1 MTYQSASEHFAAR
14 IPARGQSIT
23 SAPFLT
29 ARRGLELVSA
39 MFARIGTAL
48 VKAGEASARTGQIEA
63 LQAKSDDE
71 LAKLG
76 IKRDDI
82 ARYVFKDLFY
92 L

>member
-23 SAPFLT
+23 SAPFLS
-29 ARRGLELVSA
+29 ARRSLAVIKGI
-39 MFARIGTAL
+39 FARIGDSL
-48 VKAGEASARTGQIEA
+48 MKAAEASSRMHQIEA
-63 LQAKSDDE
+63 LQAKSDEE
-71 LAKLG
+71 LAQLG

-82 ARYVFKDLFY
+82 VHHVFRDLFY